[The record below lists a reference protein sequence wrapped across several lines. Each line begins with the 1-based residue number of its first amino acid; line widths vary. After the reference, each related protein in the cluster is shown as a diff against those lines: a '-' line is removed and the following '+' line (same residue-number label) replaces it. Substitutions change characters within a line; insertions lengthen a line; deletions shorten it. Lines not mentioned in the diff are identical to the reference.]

1 MTSKK
6 KRQAQC
12 PKIVRGRETQRERE
26 REESIKTQPVS
37 DRCAIVV
44 RFSVR
49 FDSGTGKHRA
59 RSGLKEIERAREREG
74 ERLAIV

>member
-1 MTSKK
+1 MPED
-6 KRQAQC
+6 RQ
-12 PKIVRGRETQRERE
+12 RETERE

-49 FDSGTGKHRA
+49 FDLGTGKHRA
-59 RSGLKEIERAREREG
+59 RSGLKEIERARERERG
-74 ERLAIV
+74 TGDRVISW